1 MKRRL
6 SVTNLNSENSLLM
19 FRLNA
24 PVIIRAKV
32 KKCET
37 NASIYSHALLRYR
50 YTSREVRGWW
60 GLLLPASSSQ
70 WSSNQGLPVLQFG
83 WIAPLKMSSGC
94 AGPPSVTAPVSFC
107 PCIFISIEHLLT
119 TRQSHHTLYFAICIA
134 HWLLQWTP
142 KIFLMTGDMETNP
155 GPQLSPHCCLLYFT
169 LYKTIVGFEQYSLC
183 NELFYKI
190 KQTSTFLDFY

>member
-1 MKRRL
+1 M
-6 SVTNLNSENSLLM
+6 
-19 FRLNA
+19 A
-24 PVIIRAKV
+24 
-32 KKCET
+32 C
-37 NASIYSHALLRYR
+37 HAL
-50 YTSREVRGWW
+50 SFEVKVQWRL
-60 GLLLPASSSQ
+60 LLLPASSSQ

-142 KIFLMTGDMETNP
+142 KIFLLTGDMETNP
-155 GPQLSPHCCLLYFT
+155 GPQLSPHCCLLYLT
-169 LYKTIVGFEQYSLC
+169 SYKTIVGFEQYSLC

-190 KQTSTFLDFY
+190 KQTFTFLGFDWELYVCVHVCKRACVALFHQQEIKFCTPL